1 MAYKRERD
9 AAGSTKYVATAGEGT
24 ATDPF
29 MYTNGAAFTL
39 AASAAREATAGTNG
53 TAVNVDG
60 KWVAMI
66 VLCEFT
72 AKATDATDTCDVYV
86 DVLVNATWINAIHFT
101 QALGNGT
108 DAAKEYAVLCPS
120 GGNTTVT
127 TATADAAS
135 GVVRGDAFGSQI
147 RARWVI
153 VNTGTDDESFTFS
166 VTGYAL

>member
-9 AAGSTKYVATAGEGT
+9 AAGSTKYISTVGEGT
-24 ATDPF
+24 STDPF

-39 AASAAREATAGTNG
+39 AASAARTETAGTNG
-53 TAVNVDG
+53 TAVDVNG

-72 AKATDATDTCDVYV
+72 AKATDVGDLCDVYV

-108 DAAKEYAVLCPS
+108 DAAKEYAVLVP
-120 GGNTTVT
+120 GGSNTTVT
-127 TATADAAS
+127 TATADLAS
-135 GVVRGDAFGSQI
+135 GAVRGDAFGSQI
-147 RARWVI
+147 RARWII
-153 VNTGTDDESFTFS
+153 VASGTDDESFTFS